1 MASVNVT
8 QGSTPIVEISPTTTP
23 DIKVSNP
30 DVGVIEVF
38 ANLVTYEST
47 TIPDSV
53 DGGQDGQVWTYRN
66 AQGQWEFLTRVR
78 GYGVNESGSTIP
90 KYTPICINT
99 VDWNTSSR
107 SVASYVPAD
116 AAVSTKTPVVGVAIE
131 TAQTTGAS
139 RIMYPVGWGS
149 MPIFATND
157 VDGLSNADISTY
169 TPNQKLYLK
178 AGGGFT
184 PTPPSGDGDTVIV
197 IGIVEDTHNNNGS
210 WEMNFFV
217 NPSVTGESKL
227 PDLAEGKFFIGSTGD
242 TVQSAYTLPTS
253 DGNQNEYLKTDG
265 SGAVTFNQIA
275 YSEISG
281 VPTMPD
287 YNGALIIGG
296 SSGPSINTL
305 TAGTGISIGN
315 ADGNI
320 TITNTSTDTGDS
332 HLANADLT
340 LDANRTHDL
349 SGNNL
354 HFKDGA
360 DSILYLAPSSNYVG
374 VNTASPGRPLHAE
387 GAARFQRDDNQFAR
401 THIEFHRP
409 DENSADQLV
418 TTIGTAVST
427 TITDAKGYRFYI
439 GNNARG
445 DSGSEIQNL
454 AILEN
459 GDVEIKTATSES
471 SSNTMGNARLKVVGE
486 TNDATKNALSINSA
500 DDSSL
505 LLVRNDGNVGIGVTA
520 PDQALHVSGQIKVDD
535 GANPYVFPAA
545 DGQPNQVLATNG
557 SGTLAF
563 TTVPLADTHIGNT
576 NLTVPS
582 STNRT
587 LEMGV
592 SSSLTFNFN
601 NASLS
606 GFIVSGGGSPA
617 FAVYQDSGDHT
628 IQARGGLDVFPS
640 PADSSNGDASELRLH
655 RTISSSGDYVSLKSP
670 TATFSSSYSIVL
682 PPGPPSANNKVLESD
697 SSGNLSWIDTPTG
710 GTVTVK
716 DVDGSPTVGGVSV
729 IQVTNGT
736 LTNNGGG
743 TVTIDT
749 AGAVDIS
756 GTPTQGQLAQ
766 WVDADTIEGTS
777 STTAHQVTSAGG
789 VSTAGD
795 YGAGSLISG
804 KLGANTGSLTAGHV
818 YRIGSSAWSK
828 TNADAEAD
836 AVGLIAM
843 AVGTSAWNNMLLR
856 GFVVVDGAN
865 ALAGGSIGD
874 PVYLSTVDGRVS
886 VTPPTATNH
895 ISRVVGYLINT
906 TGVIYFDPSQDWVK
920 IS

>member
-107 SVASYVPAD
+107 SVVSYIPAD

-139 RIMYPVGWGS
+139 RVMYPVGWGS

-409 DENSADQLV
+409 DENSVDQLV

-439 GNNARG
+439 GNNGRG
-445 DSGSEIQNL
+445 TFGAETQNL

-505 LLVRNDGNVGIGVTA
+505 LLVRNDGNVGVGVTA

-535 GANPYVFPAA
+535 GSNPYVLPAA
-545 DGQPNQVLATNG
+545 DGQPSQVISTDG
-557 SGTLAF
+557 SGTLSF
-563 TTVPLADTHIGNT
+563 TTVTTTDTHIGNT
-576 NLTVPS
+576 DLTVPS
-582 STNRT
+582 STTRT
-587 LEMGV
+587 LSFGSNSILDLNFDQNTNTGLRIQSV
-592 SSSLTFNFN
+592 TGSSTHSMLAVGRLAAGQYGTTVTGELQIEDDPSATKRNSLTYAAN
-601 NASLS
+601 
-606 GFIVSGGGSPA
+606 GGQLRLFGPTTMSA
-617 FAVYQDSGDHT
+617 DYS
-628 IQARGGLDVFPS
+628 IVFPS
-640 PADSSNGDASELRLH
+640 SS
-655 RTISSSGDYVSLKSP
+655 
-670 TATFSSSYSIVL
+670 
-682 PPGPPSANNKVLESD
+682 PSANNKILESD

-777 STTAHQVTSAGG
+777 STTAHQVTGAGG
-789 VSTAGD
+789 LSTAGD
-795 YGAGSLISG
+795 YGSGSLISG
-804 KLGANTGSLTAGHV
+804 KLGQNTGSLTAGHV
-818 YRIGSSAWSK
+818 YRVGSSAWSK

-886 VTPPTATNH
+886 ITPPTATNH